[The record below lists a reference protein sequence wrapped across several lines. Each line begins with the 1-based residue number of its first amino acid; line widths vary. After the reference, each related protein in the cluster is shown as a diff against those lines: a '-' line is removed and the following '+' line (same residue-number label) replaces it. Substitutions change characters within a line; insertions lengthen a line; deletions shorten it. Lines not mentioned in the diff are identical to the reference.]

1 MAQHEALTQDYAQL
15 ELDFNELLKEKE
27 QLEAELQAG
36 EGGVRSSAQLSDP
49 SPDLKAVV
57 EERDLLIAERDQL
70 ELTIQELSR
79 ENAVLEE
86 ELESVRGKLVEGAG
100 GLDVDF
106 GNTAQLELTV
116 KELAKENA
124 ELEEELANTQEHMA
138 DLEAQLEAK
147 GGSSEEGDVEALRAS
162 VSQLE
167 TTVKEL
173 SRENAD
179 LEEELSSVK
188 AQLAHSQ
195 EALENRLSF
204 EGVGSAA
211 ADVTIDNL
219 KREKQE
225 LAHQVEQLRRSL
237 ADGHVNGEVAQA
249 STPLTVDTMAG
260 EEEGWPQTVARLEA
274 DNARLQEE
282 VDAVRAQLATLEGSH
297 NGALT
302 PVNGILRDPDT
313 GSTAGKTHEE
323 MEEIARLKEQA
334 SYLQRRL
341 SVSVPL
347 LLLVRGWAGGDFPGL
362 IGFYMLGPSRHNI
375 IECNCGAFYI
385 FFSQNKS
392 GIQPLKKYTVVGG
405 SHYFT

>member
-1 MAQHEALTQDYAQL
+1 MFPVMSVYLCCCTFQALVAQHEALTQDYAQL

-36 EGGVRSSAQLSDP
+36 EGGVGSSAQLSEQ

-70 ELTIQELSR
+70 ELTIQELSK
-79 ENAVLEE
+79 ENAALEE
-86 ELESVRGKLVEGAG
+86 ELESARGKLAAGAD
-100 GLDVDF
+100 GLDADF
-106 GNTAQLELTV
+106 GGTAQLELTV

-147 GGSSEEGDVEALRAS
+147 GSSSEEGDVEALRAS

-179 LEEELSSVK
+179 LEEELNSVK
-188 AQLAHSQ
+188 AQLAQSQ

-204 EGVGSAA
+204 EGVGSSST
-211 ADVTIDNL
+211 DVTIDNL

-237 ADGHVNGEVAQA
+237 AGGHVNGEVAQA

-282 VDAVRAQLATLEGSH
+282 VDAVQAQLAVLEGGH

-302 PVNGILRDPDT
+302 PVNGILGDPDT
-313 GSTAGKTHEE
+313 GSTAGKTHKET
-323 MEEIARLKEQA
+323 EEITRLKEQA
-334 SYLQRRL
+334 SYLQCRL
-341 SVSVPL
+341 SVSEPL
-347 LLLVRGWAGGDFPGL
+347 LLLWGGGM
-362 IGFYMLGPSRHNI
+362 GG
-375 IECNCGAFYI
+375 I
-385 FFSQNKS
+385 FQ
-392 GIQPLKKYTVVGG
+392 G
-405 SHYFT
+405 

>member
-1 MAQHEALTQDYAQL
+1 MFPVMSVYLCCCTFQALVAQHEALTQDYAQL

-36 EGGVRSSAQLSDP
+36 EGGVGSSAQLSEQ

-70 ELTIQELSR
+70 ELTIQELSK
-79 ENAVLEE
+79 ENAALEE
-86 ELESVRGKLVEGAG
+86 ELESARGKLAAGAD
-100 GLDVDF
+100 GLDADF
-106 GNTAQLELTV
+106 GGTAQLELTV

-147 GGSSEEGDVEALRAS
+147 GSSSEEGDVEALRAS

-179 LEEELSSVK
+179 LEEELNSVK
-188 AQLAHSQ
+188 AQLAQSQ

-204 EGVGSAA
+204 EGVGSSS

-237 ADGHVNGEVAQA
+237 AGGHVNGEVAQA

-282 VDAVRAQLATLEGSH
+282 VDAVQAQLAVLEGGH

-302 PVNGILRDPDT
+302 PVNGILGDPDT
-313 GSTAGKTHEE
+313 GSTAGKTHKET
-323 MEEIARLKEQA
+323 EEITRLKEQA

-341 SVSVPL
+341 SVSEPL
-347 LLLVRGWAGGDFPGL
+347 LLLWGGGM
-362 IGFYMLGPSRHNI
+362 GG
-375 IECNCGAFYI
+375 I
-385 FFSQNKS
+385 FQ
-392 GIQPLKKYTVVGG
+392 G
-405 SHYFT
+405 